1 MNLKILRFVPINIG
15 MKMRNKIYS
24 LILFLL
30 PLFFGLSSVNA
41 QSFKASAR
49 IDTNAIKIGEQF
61 HLILEA
67 QAPQGYKFIFP
78 QVPDT
83 LTKLEITDRSA
94 IDTAVL
100 QEKKLYSYKQT
111 VTVTCFD
118 SGYYPIPPFVFSYQQ
133 PGDTTQHNL
142 ETEAMLIS
150 VKGVAV
156 DTSKNIRDIKQPLKV
171 PFTFEEAIPYLL
183 AAVGV
188 AILVMLINYLRKKYK
203 KKDVVRKVFIP
214 TRPPHEIALEELK
227 KLESERL
234 WQQGLIKQ
242 YHSRLTDIVR
252 VYIEHRYKI
261 IAMEMTTGEILGSLS
276 RAIAEKESS
285 EKLSLL
291 LHLADMVKFAKV
303 QPLPGENEMAMQQ
316 SLDFINATK
325 ELKKDASK
333 TQTESI
339 AP

>member
-1 MNLKILRFVPINIG
+1 MNLKILRFENL
-15 MKMRNKIYS
+15 KMRNKIYS

-30 PLFFGLSSVNA
+30 PLGLGLSSVNA
-41 QSFKASAR
+41 QSFKASAH

-67 QAPQGYKFIFP
+67 QAPAGYKFSFP

-83 LTKLEITDRSA
+83 ISKLEITDRSS
-94 IDTAVL
+94 IDTSVL
-100 QEKKLYSYKQT
+100 QEKKLYSYKQVFT
-111 VTVTCFD
+111 ITCFD
-118 SGYYPIPPFVFSYQQ
+118 SGFYPVPPFVFLYQQ
-133 PGDTTQHNL
+133 PGDTTQL
-142 ETEAMLIS
+142 TTETDALLIS
-150 VKGVAV
+150 VQGVAV
-156 DTSKNIRDIKQPLKV
+156 DTTKNIRDIKQPLKV

-183 AAVGV
+183 AAAGV
-188 AILVMLINYLRKKYK
+188 AILVMLINYFRKKYK
-203 KKDVVRKVFIP
+203 KKEVVRKVFIP

-227 KLESERL
+227 KLEAERL

-252 VYIEHRYKI
+252 TYIEHRYGI

-276 RAIAEKESS
+276 KAVAEKESS
-285 EKLSLL
+285 KKLSLL
-291 LHLADMVKFAKV
+291 LQLADMVKFAKV

-316 SLDFINATK
+316 SLDFIQATK
-325 ELKKDASK
+325 ELKKEASK

-339 AP
+339 TP